1 MIKKYQMYSLDIN
14 ISFKNKTI
22 VTIIWPEKSSK
33 RDHSKEQIQNKHMRL
48 FLFYL
53 TDLPRYLVNIVNSIF
68 VEPD

>member
-14 ISFKNKTI
+14 ISFKKKTI
-22 VTIIWPEKSSK
+22 ATIVWPEKSSK

-53 TDLPRYLVNIVNSIF
+53 TDLP
-68 VEPD
+68 